1 MNEIDIDIDLEHFLL
16 NCKVEARRLDQFIKD
31 EENNLFPK
39 RDVFFEL
46 RQAAEDYFSHKSSAR
61 MFGLSGLR
69 GIGKTTI
76 MWQLAKDIFDNYTQD
91 IYFFNVEAFVQ
102 LFGATKL
109 YLIFYKFEEIVLKK
123 KFYELD
129 KPIVFLFDEVHDA
142 ENWSKGLKILY
153 DECPRSFIISTGSS
167 ALLLD
172 SSTDLVT
179 RWNVFHI
186 FPYKYSEFI
195 QIRSWKKWNVYAK
208 NLAWILD
215 LQKRKKNELKRK
227 TNQETLL
234 NMVNKSIDDYK
245 SHIKEINKKNKKN
258 LNEIKNNF
266 SCKDIANG
274 LMKIL
279 FFSRD
284 IEELK
289 FELEKIK
296 SEITL
301 FFSKKKDPYNIDE
314 GELLFQYINYHNIP
328 RFLTIENT
336 EQIYERA
343 SEMFEKILQIDVP
356 KWYKVSNVE
365 SIISNVRKL
374 LIRLAF
380 SKEVQIEKL
389 CSDTGCKKEEVELL
403 ITVLKK
409 SEVLNEFKYFGNI
422 NSKLNKISK
431 TFFMSPT
438 LRLSLREKYER
449 HDITPTLQG
458 ILNEEI
464 VAMYLK
470 RLFSEGDVSFM
481 FSTKKEKKN
490 VDFVIETRK
499 QTDDKVIL
507 LEVKSGKKDISQ
519 ISQSEVQYRY
529 GILVCTE
536 AKDYSIIDNTLVIP
550 LSWFLLL

>member
-1 MNEIDIDIDLEHFLL
+1 MNEIDIDLEHFLL
-16 NCKVEARRLDQFIKD
+16 NSKVEARRLDQFIKD

-46 RQAAEDYFSHKSSAR
+46 RQAAEDYFSHKSGAR

-153 DECPRSFIISTGSS
+153 DECPKSFILSTGSS

-172 SSTDLVT
+172 SNTDLVT
-179 RWNVFHI
+179 RWNVFHVY
-186 FPYKYSEFI
+186 PYKYSEFI
-195 QIRSWKKWNVYAK
+195 RIRSWKKWNSNAK
-208 NLAWILD
+208 NLALTLD
-215 LQKRKKNELKRK
+215 LVKKQKNNDEY
-227 TNQETLL
+227 LL
-234 NMVNKSIDDYK
+234 SSLSKAIDDYK
-245 SHIKEINKKNKKN
+245 FLIEEVSKKSNYSYKEIGNR
-258 LNEIKNNF
+258 
-266 SCKDIANG
+266 

-279 FFSRD
+279 FFSGD
-284 IEELK
+284 IEELTT
-289 FELEKIK
+289 EIDKIK
-296 SEITL
+296 SEILL
-301 FFSKKKDPYNIDE
+301 FFSKNKDPYNLDE
-314 GELLFQYINYHNIP
+314 NELLFQYINYHNIP
-328 RFLTIENT
+328 RFLTIDNT

-343 SEMFEKILQIDVP
+343 LEMFEKILQVDIP
-356 KWYKVSNVE
+356 KWYTVSNKE
-365 SIISNVRKL
+365 SIISSVRKL

-389 CSDTGCKKEEVELL
+389 CSDTGCRKEEVELL

-422 NSKLNKISK
+422 NSKLNKVSK

-499 QTDDKVIL
+499 QTDDKLIL
-507 LEVKSGKKDISQ
+507 LEVKSNKKDISQ

-536 AKDYSIIDNTLVIP
+536 ARDYSIINNTLVIP
-550 LSWFLLL
+550 LSWFLLI

>member
-1 MNEIDIDIDLEHFLL
+1 MNEIDIDLEHFLL
-16 NCKVEARRLDQFIKD
+16 NSKVEARRLDQFIKD

-46 RQAAEDYFSHKSSAR
+46 RQAAEDYFSHKSGAR

-123 KFYELD
+123 KFYELH

-153 DECPRSFIISTGSS
+153 DECPKSFILSTGSS

-172 SSTDLVT
+172 SNTDLVT
-179 RWNVFHI
+179 RWNVFRI
-186 FPYKYSEFI
+186 YPYKYSEFI
-195 QIRSWKKWNVYAK
+195 RIRSWKNWNSNAK
-208 NLAWILD
+208 NLALTLD
-215 LQKRKKNELKRK
+215 LVKKQKNNDEY
-227 TNQETLL
+227 LL
-234 NMVNKSIDDYK
+234 SSLNKAIDDYK
-245 SHIKEINKKNKKN
+245 FLIEEVSKKSNYSYKEIGNR
-258 LNEIKNNF
+258 
-266 SCKDIANG
+266 

-279 FFSRD
+279 FFSGD
-284 IEELK
+284 IEELTT
-289 FELEKIK
+289 EIDKIK
-296 SEITL
+296 SEILL
-301 FFSKKKDPYNIDE
+301 FFSKNKDPYNLDE
-314 GELLFQYINYHNIP
+314 DKLLFQYINYHNIP
-328 RFLTIENT
+328 RFLTIDNT

-343 SEMFEKILQIDVP
+343 LEMFEKILQVDIP
-356 KWYKVSNVE
+356 KWYTVSNKE
-365 SIISNVRKL
+365 SIISSVRKL

-389 CSDTGCKKEEVELL
+389 CSDTGCRKEEVELL

-422 NSKLNKISK
+422 NSKLNKVSK

-507 LEVKSGKKDISQ
+507 LEVKSNKKDISQ

>member
-1 MNEIDIDIDLEHFLL
+1 
-16 NCKVEARRLDQFIKD
+16 
-31 EENNLFPK
+31 
-39 RDVFFEL
+39 
-46 RQAAEDYFSHKSSAR
+46 
-61 MFGLSGLR
+61 
-69 GIGKTTI
+69 
-76 MWQLAKDIFDNYTQD
+76 
-91 IYFFNVEAFVQ
+91 
-102 LFGATKL
+102 
-109 YLIFYKFEEIVLKK
+109 
-123 KFYELD
+123 
-129 KPIVFLFDEVHDA
+129 
-142 ENWSKGLKILY
+142 
-153 DECPRSFIISTGSS
+153 
-167 ALLLD
+167 
-172 SSTDLVT
+172 
-179 RWNVFHI
+179 
-186 FPYKYSEFI
+186 
-195 QIRSWKKWNVYAK
+195 
-208 NLAWILD
+208 
-215 LQKRKKNELKRK
+215 
-227 TNQETLL
+227 
-234 NMVNKSIDDYK
+234 
-245 SHIKEINKKNKKN
+245 
-258 LNEIKNNF
+258 
-266 SCKDIANG
+266 
-274 LMKIL
+274 MKIL

-301 FFSKKKDPYNIDE
+301 FFSKNKDPYNIDE

-365 SIISNVRKL
+365 SIISNVIKL

-438 LRLSLREKYER
+438 LRLSLREKYEH

-481 FSTKKEKKN
+481 FSIKKEKK
-490 VDFVIETRK
+490 IY
-499 QTDDKVIL
+499 IL
-507 LEVKSGKKDISQ
+507 S
-519 ISQSEVQYRY
+519 
-529 GILVCTE
+529 
-536 AKDYSIIDNTLVIP
+536 
-550 LSWFLLL
+550 